1 MMTIESD
8 EVYSILASMVSFLAG
23 NGIILSVDVL
33 SATAILSVGSRV
45 GILSLATIIVL
56 VNNSSK
62 TMNDMSNFPFKIT
75 RARKKPAKL
84 VKNCDIRK
92 KND

>member
-1 MMTIESD
+1 
-8 EVYSILASMVSFLAG
+8 MVSFLAG

-33 SATAILSVGSRV
+33 SATAMLSVGSRV

-62 TMNDMSNFPFKIT
+62 VMNDMSSFPFKIL
-75 RARKKPAKL
+75 RARKKNVQRYKKKCTYASTEHFF
-84 VKNCDIRK
+84 IRK
-92 KND
+92 Q